1 MDKIKALLEKAGVSN
16 ELAEQITKTLVEY
29 KDTVRKTVQEEFNSK
44 LEQAKKL
51 FVEETELYKKDLAN
65 RLQIFCETKSA
76 VIEGQLQKQAA
87 LSEKQAVK
95 KLRSVYLALEG
106 IQVKD
111 EASNTAKAL
120 SKARTQIKQLA
131 EERDT
136 AIAKANRQTA
146 VAEQLAKRART
157 ILAENQQLKQKVVVE
172 NKRVK
177 PVSKPTKSITTK
189 PISESIRRKPVNSDI
204 ENIANQID

>member
-177 PVSKPTKSITTK
+177 PVSKPTKSVTTK